1 MESSTPDSISE
12 VDVFAAETIENWYPT
27 YDLLRSECPVYHVPD
42 TETYFLTRYQ
52 DIHQILRKL
61 YTSFAE
67 WRFRRLS
74 HCRAL
79 IDN

>member
-52 DIHQILRKL
+52 DIHQILRSSLDLKSKL
-61 YTSFAE
+61 CYLFNTTSFSKS
-67 WRFRRLS
+67 F
-74 HCRAL
+74 
-79 IDN
+79 I

>member
-1 MESSTPDSISE
+1 MESASPESISE

-52 DIHQILRKL
+52 DIHQILIHICMLWDILKIHYL
-61 YTSFAE
+61 QKKKNIF
-67 WRFRRLS
+67 
-74 HCRAL
+74 
-79 IDN
+79 